1 MNYKILSTL
10 LAGGILV
17 LSGCAT
23 TPSAT
28 NAIMLA
34 NNQYEVTAVGK
45 TQLIAKN
52 NAISAANSTCGKSAS
67 PVVVDEKTEYNG
79 VLKGVVD
86 EQTGKIVEAA
96 AGVIGTLA
104 GKNASLAKD
113 DDYQTTLKFYCKS
126 N

>member
-34 NNQYEVTAVGK
+34 NNQYEVTGIGK
-45 TQLIAKN
+45 SNLIAK
-52 NAISAANSTCGKSAS
+52 IMLWLLQIK
-67 PVVVDEKTEYNG
+67 PVRVAH
-79 VLKGVVD
+79 
-86 EQTGKIVEAA
+86 Q
-96 AGVIGTLA
+96 
-104 GKNASLAKD
+104 
-113 DDYQTTLKFYCKS
+113 
-126 N
+126 

>member
-34 NNQYEVTAVGK
+34 NNQYEVTGIGK
-45 TQLIAKN
+45 SNLIAKN
-52 NAISAANSTCGKSAS
+52 NAVAAANKTCARNT
-67 PVVVDEKTEYNG
+67 PVIVDEKTEYNG

>member
-34 NNQYEVTAVGK
+34 NNQYEVTGIGK
-45 TQLIAKN
+45 SNLIAKN
-52 NAISAANSTCGKSAS
+52 NAVAAANKTCVRST
-67 PVVVDEKTEYNG
+67 PVTVDEKTEYNG